1 MKIRM
6 TASTSD
12 LMQDA
17 GVWHR
22 LSKIDTDE
30 SAALMVD
37 AYQGTVD
44 WQEGDNAD
52 VARAELEN
60 VFSNKYGQF
69 LDSASLCV
77 VDDLGAAKS
86 QIACCLIEDEPTILL
101 VYTATKFK
109 RQGLAEQLIRQAA
122 YELHRLGYETV
133 SLYVT
138 DQNPALNLYV
148 RLGFKQ
154 N

>member
-1 MKIRM
+1 M
-6 TASTSD
+6 TAATSD

-17 GVWHR
+17 GVWQR

-37 AYQGTVD
+37 AYHGTVD
-44 WQEGDNAD
+44 WQAGDNEH
-52 VARAELEN
+52 VAKAELEN

-77 VDDLGAAKS
+77 VDDLGAAKA
-86 QIACCLIEDEPTILL
+86 QIACCLNENEPTILF
-101 VYTATKFK
+101 VYTASKFK
-109 RQGLAEQLIRQAA
+109 RQGLAERLIRQAA
-122 YELHRLGYETV
+122 YELHRLGYESV

-138 DQNPALNLYV
+138 AQNPALNLYE